1 MYVCVRV
8 RVRVC
13 VCATSLFMQM
23 ASPTTSS
30 CAMTTQLLEK
40 SFNLDELE
48 SGVGGRLDE
57 VYNHDEYSLRM
68 TEEEKGI
75 DANGLSTTD
84 VKIAEATTDTA
95 PASESEPNG
104 STAAAPAPEGV
115 VVQDSEAAS

>member
-1 MYVCVRV
+1 MCTCA
-8 RVRVC
+8 C
-13 VCATSLFMQM
+13 VCANSLCTCDANVITRQ
-23 ASPTTSS
+23 PLRTRLT
-30 CAMTTQLLEK
+30 TTQLLEK

-57 VYNHDEYSLRM
+57 VYDHDEYSLRM

-84 VKIAEATTDTA
+84 AKIAEATTDTA

-104 STAAAPAPEGV
+104 SAAAAPAPEGV
-115 VVQDSEAAS
+115 VVSQDSEAAS